1 MKNVLDLQLGFTDAE
16 NYRRPENKEMFN
28 RVFIRNEHLS
38 KLCDHAISFLVGEK
52 GTGKT
57 AYAVYLANND
67 YKKTRG
73 STRFIRETEYQ
84 KFITLKHEKQL
95 TLSDYTSIWKVII
108 YLLMSQQV
116 KDKEGGAAFLTRFTK
131 MATLQKAIDEYY
143 QKAFS
148 PEIIQALQFVQE
160 STLTAGLI
168 SKHANLG
175 AGEKDTFTASESR
188 FQANLF
194 YIQRS
199 FETALKQ
206 IRLKSNHILFIDGID
221 IRPATIPYSEYLEC
235 IRGLANAVW
244 EVNNDVFPSG
254 KGSSLRMRA
263 VLLIR
268 PDIFASLGL
277 QNLNT
282 KSRDNSVF
290 LDWRTEYTT
299 SRSSEL
305 FRVVDRLLSYQQDE
319 SLAEG
324 KAWDYY
330 FPWSTPSR
338 VQGHADQSFVS
349 FLRFSYYRPRDIIT
363 MLVILQDIAR
373 EAGTAL
379 NNFSHQDF
387 DNPIFRRRYA
397 DYLLGELKDQLTF
410 YYSND
415 EYELFLKFFEFLDGN
430 YRFDHAEYLAA
441 FDRFIKS
448 SSVNGLPQPRFM
460 TNPAA
465 FLQFL
470 YDLNIIVY
478 IEYPENDKPYF
489 RWCFRERS
497 YANISPKVKE
507 GVTYEVFYGL
517 GKALNLGHRLIQ
529 RMRPVHKQMRAK
541 RNRENPSTHRKFPY

>member
-16 NYRRPENKEMFN
+16 NYRRPENKEMLN
-28 RVFIRNEHLS
+28 HVFIRNEHLN
-38 KLCDHAISFLVGEK
+38 KLCDHATSFLVGEK

-84 KFITLKHEKQL
+84 KFITLKHDKQL
-95 TLSDYTSIWKVII
+95 NLSDYTSIWKVII

-116 KDKEGGAAFLTRFTK
+116 KDKEGGAAFLSRFTK
-131 MATLQKAIDEYY
+131 MAVLQKAIDEYY

-175 AGEKDTFTASESR
+175 AGEKETFTASESR

-206 IRLKSNHILFIDGID
+206 VRLKSNHILFIDGID

-244 EVNNDVFPSG
+244 EVNNDVFPSA
-254 KGSSLRMRA
+254 KGASLRMRT

-299 SRSSEL
+299 SRSSDL
-305 FRVVDRLLSYQQDE
+305 FRVVDHLLGYQQPE
-319 SLAEG
+319 SAADG
-324 KAWDYY
+324 VAWDYY
-330 FPWSTPSR
+330 FPWNAPSS
-338 VQGHADQSFVS
+338 VQGHGDQSSFVS

-373 EAGTAL
+373 EAGTDL
-379 NNFSHQDF
+379 KNFSYKDF

-430 YRFDHAEYLAA
+430 YRFDFTEYLAA
-441 FDRFIKS
+441 FNRFQVS
-448 SSVNGLPQPRFM
+448 TSANGSLQPRFM
-460 TNPAA
+460 TSPGS

-470 YDLNIIVY
+470 YDLNVIFY

-517 GKALNLGHRLIQ
+517 GKALNLGQKFISRK
-529 RMRPVHKQMRAK
+529 RPVQARKQ
-541 RNRENPSTHRKFPY
+541 